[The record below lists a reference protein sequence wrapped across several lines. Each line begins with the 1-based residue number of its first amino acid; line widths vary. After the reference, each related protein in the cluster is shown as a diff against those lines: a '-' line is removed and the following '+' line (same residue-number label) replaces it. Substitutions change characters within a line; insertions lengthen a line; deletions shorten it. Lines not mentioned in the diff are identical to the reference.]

1 MSEPPTFER
10 ILASLYD
17 AMLDDTHWPATSALI
32 DEACGIAGNALM
44 VGEGPQD
51 DIRVTFVGLYYRGQ
65 RRPDLER
72 EYLDVYHPI
81 NEGIPRLRQLPDGH
95 LVPIKDLYTAEE
107 LHTSRAYN
115 EALRRGQY
123 QQGLNVRLAGPG
135 GSPMTWSL
143 ADPIASEGWGS
154 SQIAMVRRLTP
165 HIRQFIRVRQALVRA
180 QAGDTTVTALLDNPR
195 IGVLHL
201 DRRGRILV
209 ANDRARGLLRHGEWL
224 SDEEGVL
231 QARAPDDQGRL
242 ARLVA
247 EALPTSGAVPVS
259 GSMLL
264 GRVFGLPPFVVHVKP
279 VRVPQPDYGARH
291 VAALVLIVEPGRHPR
306 LDPALVGTT
315 LGLTPA
321 EESGGGLVGRRQK
334 RARHGHSHGSHGRR
348 HLLAPEADLPETAD
362 LPAGGP
368 GAVGTV
374 DRRVRVTAA
383 RRRLRGVTDAPS
395 PGRPRST
402 PIAHPA
408 GRGSFSA
415 PLPIFPRNY
424 QSWQ

>member
-10 ILASLYD
+10 VLASLYD
-17 AMLDDTHWPATSALI
+17 AMLDETYWPATSALI

-44 VGEGPQD
+44 VGEGPPD

-143 ADPIASEGWGS
+143 ADPVASEGWGS

-165 HIRQFIRVRQALVRA
+165 HLRQFIHVRQALVRA

-201 DRRGRILV
+201 DRRGRILA
-209 ANDRARGLLRHGEWL
+209 ANDRARGLLRHGEGL

-247 EALPTSGAVPVS
+247 EALPTSGAVPVN

-264 GRVFGLPPFVVHVKP
+264 GRVSGLPPFVVHVKP
-279 VRVPQPDYGARH
+279 VGVPQPDYGARH
-291 VAALVLIVEPGRHPR
+291 VAAPSASRSRPGGH
-306 LDPALVGTT
+306 DPGADAGR
-315 LGLTPA
+315 
-321 EESGGGLVGRRQK
+321 ESGGGLVGRRQE
-334 RARHGHSHGSHGRR
+334 RARHGHGHGTHGRR

-368 GAVGTV
+368 GAVGAV

-383 RRRLRGVTDAPS
+383 RRRLRGVTEAPS

-402 PIAHPA
+402 PIAPP
-408 GRGSFSA
+408 GRPRSFSA
-415 PLPIFPRNY
+415 PTPDISSQLPILAVTARC
-424 QSWQ
+424 

>member
-1 MSEPPTFER
+1 MSEQAAFAR
-10 ILASLYD
+10 VLASLYD
-17 AMLDDTHWPATSALI
+17 AMLDETHWPATSALI
-32 DEACGIAGNALM
+32 DEACGLTGNALL
-44 VGEGPQD
+44 VGEGPPD

-107 LHTSRAYN
+107 LKTSRTYN

-123 QQGLNVRLAGPG
+123 QQGVNVRLAGPG

-143 ADPIASEGWGS
+143 ADPVVSDGWGS

-165 HIRQFIRVRQALVRA
+165 HIRQFIRVRQALVCA
-180 QAGDTTVTALLDNPR
+180 QAGDTTVTALLENPR

-201 DRRGRILV
+201 DRRGRILA
-209 ANDRARGLLRHGEWL
+209 ANDRARRLLRHGDGL
-224 SDEEGVL
+224 SDEDEVL
-231 QARAPDDQGRL
+231 QARAPDDQARL

-264 GRVFGLPPFVVHVKP
+264 GRVSGLPPLVVHVKP
-279 VRVPQPDYGARH
+279 VGVPQPDYGARH
-291 VAALVLIVEPGRHPR
+291 VAALVLIVEPGHHPR
-306 LDPALVGTT
+306 LDPALVART

-321 EESGGGLVGRRQK
+321 ESQVAVWL
-334 RARHGHSHGSHGRR
+334 
-348 HLLAPEADLPETAD
+348 
-362 LPAGGP
+362 AGGKSVRDIALTTGLTD
-368 GAVGTV
+368 GAIYWH
-374 DRRVRVTAA
+374 
-383 RRRLRGVTDAPS
+383 LKQ
-395 PGRPRST
+395 
-402 PIAHPA
+402 IYHK
-408 GRGSFSA
+408 
-415 PLPIFPRNY
+415 LPISRQVDLVRLVLSIAEF
-424 QSWQ
+424 W